1 MDLPVIP
8 ESPCVILIG
17 TQAIRNERREK
28 TFGTASLPV
37 HMRTA
42 LKFYVDKYDLATDPS
57 AFATI
62 VGFALI
68 SAVSFVEP
76 TPFDLPT
83 YDAKLNY
90 LASGCDAC
98 LRLDVLDA
106 ITLLHPIELLSTA
119 STLGR
124 TNRAGGGGGWHD
136 GAFVSPALWHELVS
150 AFCRRGGDDG
160 AGFVQGLFRSY
171 ARSA

>member
-1 MDLPVIP
+1 MCYTNRDSNNTKRTTRGNIRYCFFT
-8 ESPCVILIG
+8 SPHANSFEVLCWQV
-17 TQAIRNERREK
+17 RSSNR
-28 TFGTASLPV
+28 S
-37 HMRTA
+37 
-42 LKFYVDKYDLATDPS
+42 S

-76 TPFDLPT
+76 TPSDLPT

-90 LASGCDAC
+90 LASGCDDC

-106 ITLLHPIELLSTA
+106 IALLHPIELLSTA
-119 STLGR
+119 SALGQ
-124 TNRAGGGGGWHD
+124 TNRAGGGSGWHD
-136 GAFVSPALWHELVS
+136 GAFVSPALWHDLVT

-160 AGFVQGLFRSY
+160 AKTP
-171 ARSA
+171 